1 MWVCDGI
8 AADYIRNECRFP
20 SAYQVGYLRK
30 RIYLQGVLESEEYH
44 YGVTSYKTCEFSAK
58 DFLNSTREH
67 WEVENGL
74 HHVKDRSWS
83 EDHQYSN
90 NRARGSILGVF
101 RNLSL
106 NAMRVL
112 SPLDADRQKRK
123 YQKSLPLQ
131 AISYIMNPIRTLA
144 KLMGI

>member
-1 MWVCDGI
+1 LWVCDGI
-8 AADYIRNECRFP
+8 AADYIRTECGFP
-20 SAYQVGYLRK
+20 SAHQVGYLRK
-30 RIYLQGVLESEEYH
+30 RTYLLGVLENEEHH
-44 YGVTSYKTCEFSAK
+44 YGVTSYKAYEFSAK

-90 NRARGSILGVF
+90 NRARGSILGVL

-112 SPLDADRQKRK
+112 SPPDADRQKRK

-131 AISYIMNPIRTLA
+131 AISYIMNPIRALA